1 MDAGDGDGETV
12 GVVPRD
18 ATLTPS
24 VNGLDADA
32 ERSSEVAS
40 GWFGVGSVLDRD
52 SGRADEVLE
61 R

>member
-1 MDAGDGDGETV
+1 MDAGDGDGQTIRV
-12 GVVPRD
+12 IPRD

-32 ERSSEVAS
+32 ECSSEVAS
-40 GWFGVGSVLDRD
+40 GWFGVGAVLDRD
-52 SGRADEVLE
+52 SGRADEVLQ